1 MRLQD
6 ILQDRRVIVTGG
18 AGFIGSNLVEVLAE
32 KNKVFVYDNLSTG
45 KMKNLDDLDAEL
57 IVGDL
62 LDLDL
67 LKRSF
72 KGMDHVFH
80 LGALASVPRSIDDPI
95 ASNLANIDGT
105 LNVLLAARDC
115 GVKRLVYS
123 SSSSV
128 YGETPTL
135 PKVESMAPDP
145 ISPYAVAKL
154 SAEYYCKVFTRAYHL
169 PTVSLRYF
177 NVFGPR
183 QDPSSQYAA
192 VIPKFIAQAAQ
203 GKRLSIF
210 GDGTQTRD
218 FTFVLDVVQAN
229 LRAAVSD
236 QADGTALNIA
246 RGERITLNQLG
257 AMVLGHHGRELEGN
271 VEYLPTR
278 PGDIMHSLAD
288 ISKAKMLIGYEPRYT
303 VEEGVT
309 RTVRHFS

>member
-1 MRLQD
+1 MRSQD
-6 ILQDRRVIVTGG
+6 IVQDKRVIVTGG

-32 KNKVFVYDNLSTG
+32 KNKVFVYDDLSTG
-45 KMKNLDDLDAEL
+45 KMNNLDDLDAEL

-67 LKRSF
+67 LRRSF
-72 KGMDHVFH
+72 KGMDLVFH
-80 LGALASVPRSIDDPI
+80 LAALPSVPRSIDDPI
-95 ASNLANIDGT
+95 ASNLANVDGT

-135 PKVESMAPDP
+135 PKVETMAPDP

-154 SAEYYCKVFTRAYHL
+154 SAEYYCKVFTRTYHL

-192 VIPKFIAQAAQ
+192 VIPKFIAQATQ
-203 GKRLSIF
+203 GKKLSIY

-229 LRAAVSD
+229 LRAAISD
-236 QADGTALNIA
+236 RADGMTLNIA
-246 RGERITLNQLG
+246 RGERITLNRL
-257 AMVLGHHGRELEGN
+257 AEMVLGHHGRELEGN
-271 VEYLPTR
+271 VEYLPPR
-278 PGDIMHSLAD
+278 AGDIMHSLAD
-288 ISKAKMLIGYEPRYT
+288 ISKARTLIGYDPRYT
-303 VEEGVT
+303 VEEGVSL
-309 RTVRHFS
+309 TVKHFS